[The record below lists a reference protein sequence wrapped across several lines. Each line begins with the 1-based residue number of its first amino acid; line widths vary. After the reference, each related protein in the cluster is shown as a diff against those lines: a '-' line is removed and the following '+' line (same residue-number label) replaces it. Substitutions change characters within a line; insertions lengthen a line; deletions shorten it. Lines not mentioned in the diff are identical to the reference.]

1 MKFTTVLLAIIICS
15 SEFILSQEYY
25 YTVTDDDSVTYVAAS
40 GKLLVLKRDAENNLN
55 LIQSK
60 LITNTNYNSAAVSID
75 KLLLT
80 SEDTA
85 YVFDISDRLNPIYLS
100 KKYFGSIVR
109 GEKFGDY
116 FIIVKRETSGHSVIW
131 VDADSIRV
139 IAALDRPCNCYTQRD
154 IMCANLTFTYPYA
167 FYLFSSN
174 LLETWEFDN
183 QTKNFYLVKLDDY
196 TPSDYQQFQISSSL
210 NYVFL
215 LLCRDLGGGYYHKY
229 ISKMEIETDTLI
241 EEGII
246 NQNNVVPTVG
256 GDWDISEGFHRIVSI
271 IFPFN
276 TQSYDGSYSYDT
288 NINLLSDPLPK
299 ITDHNVYQCG
309 NNFYYTYRITNDSLI
324 FKEFTYPLYAEF
336 NNAAAEYFALYQNYP
351 NPFNPATRIQY
362 SIGSL
367 QFVTLKVYDV
377 LGNDAATLVNEEKQ
391 AGSYTVEFYPGSKLA
406 SGIYFYQLKAGSY
419 TATKKLIIL
428 K

>member
-1 MKFTTVLLAIIICS
+1 M
-15 SEFILSQEYY
+15 
-25 YTVTDDDSVTYVAAS
+25 
-40 GKLLVLKRDAENNLN
+40 
-55 LIQSK
+55 
-60 LITNTNYNSAAVSID
+60 D

-85 YVFDISDRLNPIYLS
+85 YVFDISERLNPIYLS

-131 VDADSIRV
+131 VDTDSIIV
-139 IAALDRPCNCYTQRD
+139 IAALDRPCNCYTQHD

-167 FYLFSSN
+167 FYLFSRN

-215 LLCRDLGGGYYHKY
+215 LLCRDLGGGYFSKY
-229 ISKMEIETDTLI
+229 VSKMDIEVDTLI

-256 GDWDISEGFHRIVSI
+256 GDWDISEGFHRIVST

-276 TQSYDGSYSYDT
+276 TQSYDASYSYAT
-288 NINLLSDPLPK
+288 NIDLYNQLPE
-299 ITDHNVYQCG
+299 ITDHNVYLCG

-324 FKEFTYPLYAEF
+324 FKEFNYPLYAGL
-336 NNAAAEYFALYQNYP
+336 NNAVPEYFSLYQNFP
-351 NPFNPATRIQY
+351 NPFNPSTSIQY
-362 SIGSL
+362 SIGSP
-367 QFVTLKVYDV
+367 QFVTLKVYDL
-377 LGNDAATLVNEEKQ
+377 LGNEVATLVNEDMQ
-391 AGSYTVEFYPGSKLA
+391 AGTHTVKFYTGDKIA
-406 SGIYFYQLKAGSY
+406 SGIYFYQLRAGSDS
-419 TATKKLIIL
+419 ATKKLIIL